1 MMRWLDRGLSLLLI
15 LGGVGHTLGVIQFYK
30 DPDTLFWSLTDSVL
44 IVLVAALNLL
54 RSWRIGD
61 RGLAAVAMSGAA
73 ANLAIALAFGR
84 LIGNMADVRVI
95 MFAVVS
101 TGLIAFGIRDIVGA
115 SRSTVS
121 GGLTFEA

>member
-44 IVLVAALNLL
+44 IFLVAALNLL

-61 RGLAAVAMSGAA
+61 RGLAGVAMSGAA

-101 TGLIAFGIRDIVGA
+101 TGL
-115 SRSTVS
+115 
-121 GGLTFEA
+121 